1 MSNYIKVPGFD
12 IYEVNERGVIRKITT
27 KRALKP
33 YKTKFGYYRV
43 TLYKQG
49 KRHRLHVH
57 QVVAMTFIPNPD
69 GKKQVN
75 HIDGDKTNN
84 NVSNLEWVTPQ
95 ENIRHARD
103 VLGYDPN
110 VTKRRPVLCV
120 ETGEVFAS
128 VSDAMKK
135 SKNGSHIWD
144 AASGIRK
151 MASGYH
157 WAFVREA

>member
-1 MSNYIKVPGFD
+1 MSNYVKVPGFN
-12 IYEVNERGVIRKITT
+12 IYEVNEHGVIRKIST
-27 KRALKP
+27 KRVLKP

-43 TLYKQG
+43 ALFKQG
-49 KRHRLHVH
+49 ERHRLHVH

-69 GKKQVN
+69 RKTQIN

-103 VLGYDPN
+103 FLGHDPN
-110 VTKRRPVLCV
+110 ITKRRPVLCV
-120 ETGEVFAS
+120 EMGEVFAS
-128 VSDAMKK
+128 VADAERKNK
-135 SKNGSHIWD
+135 SCSHIWD

-151 MASGYH
+151 TASGYH
-157 WAFVREA
+157 WAFVKKS